1 MTRYS
6 LVQRKAILAVVNIF
20 SAYRKYHRSYFDS
33 KPGVGPSVVSLIDGE
48 FERQTMDQMA
58 TKLIG
63 ALGYDCPT
71 YSTYLNVT
79 YGQGENFHSRPNAIC
94 EFGNLWISE
103 HADKFRLVR
112 I

>member
-6 LVQRKAILAVVNIF
+6 LVQRKAILAVVNLF
-20 SAYRKYHRSYFDS
+20 SAYRTYHRSYFDS
-33 KPGVGPSVVSLIDGE
+33 KPGVGPSVVTLIDGE
-48 FERQTMDQMA
+48 FERQIMGQMA

-63 ALGYDCPT
+63 TLGYDCPT

-79 YGQGENFHSRPNAIC
+79 YSQGEIFHSRPNAIC
-94 EFGNLWISE
+94 EFGHFCISE
-103 HADKFRLVR
+103 HADKSRLVR